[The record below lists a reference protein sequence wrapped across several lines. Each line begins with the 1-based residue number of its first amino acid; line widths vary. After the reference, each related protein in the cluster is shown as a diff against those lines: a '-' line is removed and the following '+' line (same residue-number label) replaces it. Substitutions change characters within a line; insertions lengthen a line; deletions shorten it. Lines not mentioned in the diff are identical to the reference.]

1 MVRQGSID
9 KLISIAPRVTGV
21 TMSMDMGY
29 EIEAIHPDG
38 IVYAMPGM
46 LIRISE
52 GGLPSDDELIKLIM
66 DGSFEIT
73 PWDKSD
79 DEDLTNFLEHLSVK
93 NFLACSC
100 KSF

>member
-1 MVRQGSID
+1 MVRQGSIN
-9 KLISIAPRVTGV
+9 KLISLAPRVTGV

-46 LIRISE
+46 LISISE
-52 GGLPSDDELIKLIM
+52 GRLPPDDELIKLIM

-73 PWDKSD
+73 QWDEID
-79 DEDLTNFLEHLSVK
+79 DEDLTNFLEDLETD
-93 NFLACSC
+93 
-100 KSF
+100 